1 MARALCSRASQ
12 QGGLKTRTGLYEVQQ
27 AEADRH
33 EQEHEQEQD
42 KHAQHKHEQ
51 ELSPSGRQRRP
62 SSPAPS
68 PSSPT
73 PSCWGRR
80 SEGETSARRRGAP
93 GDARSET
100 ATGRD
105 AIHERTLQTRS
116 PKSFFSLGQLPSRR
130 PPEAADPLRLPPV
143 AGCRRCEAPER
154 PAAGCT
160 GGHFQRTT
168 PGRPTHESQ
177 SKIHSLA
184 NLAAVKGGH

>member
-1 MARALCSRASQ
+1 MPRSAELGARCSGTRCR
-12 QGGLKTRTGLYEVQQ
+12 GVYKTRTGSRTRCS

-116 PKSFFSLGQLPSRR
+116 HAECTRGQLPSHR

-143 AGCRRCEAPER
+143 ASCRRCEAPDR
-154 PAAGCT
+154 PTAGCT
-160 GGHFQRTT
+160 GGTGRRWWRTRA
-168 PGRPTHESQ
+168 RPS
-177 SKIHSLA
+177 A
-184 NLAAVKGGH
+184 